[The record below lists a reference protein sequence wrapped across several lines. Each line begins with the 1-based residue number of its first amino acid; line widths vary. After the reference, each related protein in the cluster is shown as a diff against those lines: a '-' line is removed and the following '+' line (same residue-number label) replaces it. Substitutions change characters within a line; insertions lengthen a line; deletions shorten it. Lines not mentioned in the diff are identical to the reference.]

1 MANKRNFSTE
11 IGKITK
17 IDPSRLRLGSVTY
30 VWQVHSE
37 ETEQYYDCTEE
48 YLYSKIGPFSDRRRP
63 EFLEVTIFQ
72 NAERFIDQLPY
83 FEDYF
88 KIPFGKRYHS
98 FYSRLVISEPEFD
111 KIHSFIQKAGL
122 LKIEGFLFEII
133 ILAQE
138 VTTRMSYIS
147 NDPKTRNQIL
157 SAKLEINKLI
167 KVIDNSLF
175 DYKSFMNS
183 FEYNLQLESIKFI
196 FKSLEPI
203 HIQNKWLREN
213 IIQIVKD
220 YYNGQKFK
228 DWRKELLELSNQFEN
243 NSTNLK
249 FGKLLAKSFYNFLS
263 QEGGLVYESP
273 YPNPLMSIIAELL
286 SFSYIYPGTKDDK
299 NAAIINKTRTWINGR
314 NEVSAFNLSV
324 HELPD
329 LEFLYKHFVSQFI
342 ALGDPKD
349 YEDTISS
356 ANFICNRF
364 DVPEDIMPEIMHISA
379 CIRTANRII
388 GYQFTNTSSQ
398 NIEVPEFQTL
408 LELVKSIR
416 EGKKIT
422 SLRFTIE
429 NENEIN
435 EFGHRLPLYLLEQAI
450 HDYYESN
457 TVEFE
462 SDVINTQFKMEPEN
476 GFPILKQE
484 RFNLPHERFFVRLT
498 HSLLKFLNEFAGSEE
513 NTSNERSFQIIAILY
528 KRNGVFRN
536 GSEDFM
542 IKKVREWYFLDAES

>member
-167 KVIDNSLF
+167 KVIDN
-175 DYKSFMNS
+175 
-183 FEYNLQLESIKFI
+183 
-196 FKSLEPI
+196 
-203 HIQNKWLREN
+203 
-213 IIQIVKD
+213 
-220 YYNGQKFK
+220 
-228 DWRKELLELSNQFEN
+228 
-243 NSTNLK
+243 
-249 FGKLLAKSFYNFLS
+249 
-263 QEGGLVYESP
+263 
-273 YPNPLMSIIAELL
+273 
-286 SFSYIYPGTKDDK
+286 
-299 NAAIINKTRTWINGR
+299 
-314 NEVSAFNLSV
+314 
-324 HELPD
+324 
-329 LEFLYKHFVSQFI
+329 
-342 ALGDPKD
+342 
-349 YEDTISS
+349 
-356 ANFICNRF
+356 
-364 DVPEDIMPEIMHISA
+364 
-379 CIRTANRII
+379 
-388 GYQFTNTSSQ
+388 
-398 NIEVPEFQTL
+398 
-408 LELVKSIR
+408 
-416 EGKKIT
+416 
-422 SLRFTIE
+422 
-429 NENEIN
+429 
-435 EFGHRLPLYLLEQAI
+435 
-450 HDYYESN
+450 
-457 TVEFE
+457 
-462 SDVINTQFKMEPEN
+462 
-476 GFPILKQE
+476 
-484 RFNLPHERFFVRLT
+484 
-498 HSLLKFLNEFAGSEE
+498 
-513 NTSNERSFQIIAILY
+513 
-528 KRNGVFRN
+528 
-536 GSEDFM
+536 
-542 IKKVREWYFLDAES
+542 